1 MITGIYKDIMVP
13 LGAHSSGDD
22 PQQPIHIL
30 LVEDDEVDAEVVKRL
45 LRREKIGNPFFL
57 ARDGVEAMNLLKSD
71 SCPQLPC
78 LVLMDIN
85 MPRMDGF
92 QLLAEM
98 RKQDAFKDNVV
109 YMLTTSARDKDKQ
122 KAESMSAA
130 GYITKENIG
139 ALVDVLRRHC
149 KPEGKT

>member
-1 MITGIYKDIMVP
+1 MVP
-13 LGAHSSGDD
+13 FGAHGGGGDI
-22 PQQPIHIL
+22 PRPMHIL
-30 LVEDDEVDAEVVKRL
+30 LVEDDEVDAEVVARV
-45 LRREKIGNPFFL
+45 LRREKITSPLFL
-57 ARDGVEAMNLLKSD
+57 ARDGVEALNLLKSD
-71 SCPQLPC
+71 NCPQLPC

-98 RKQDAFKDNVV
+98 RKQEGFKDNVV
-109 YMLTTSARDKDKQ
+109 YMLTTSGRDQDRQ

-139 ALVDVLRRHC
+139 DLVDVIRRHC
-149 KPEGKT
+149 KP

>member
-1 MITGIYKDIMVP
+1 MVP
-13 LGAHSSGDD
+13 HGAQSSNGDI
-22 PQQPIHIL
+22 PQPMHIL
-30 LVEDDEVDAEVVKRL
+30 LVEDDEVDAEVVARV

-57 ARDGVEAMNLLKSD
+57 ARDGVEALDLLKSD

-98 RKQDAFKDNVV
+98 RKQDDLKENVV
-109 YMLTTSARDKDKQ
+109 YMLTTSGREQDRQ
-122 KAESMSAA
+122 KAQSMSAA

-149 KPEGKT
+149 KPEGEA

>member
-1 MITGIYKDIMVP
+1 M
-13 LGAHSSGDD
+13 
-22 PQQPIHIL
+22 HIL
-30 LVEDDEVDAEVVKRL
+30 LVEDDEVDAEVVARV
-45 LRREKIGNPFFL
+45 LRREKIGNPLFL
-57 ARDGVEAMNLLKSD
+57 ARDGVEALNLLKSD
-71 SCPQLPC
+71 SCLQLPC

-98 RKQDAFKDNVV
+98 RKQEGFKDNVV
-109 YMLTTSARDKDKQ
+109 YMLTTSGRDQDRQ

-149 KPEGKT
+149 KPGD

>member
-1 MITGIYKDIMVP
+1 MVP
-13 LGAHSSGDD
+13 LGAHSGGSDA
-22 PQQPIHIL
+22 PQPMHIL
-30 LVEDDEVDAEVVKRL
+30 LVEDDEVDAEVVARV

-57 ARDGVEAMNLLKSD
+57 ARDGVEALHLLQSD
-71 SCPQLPC
+71 GSPQLPC

-98 RKQDAFKDNVV
+98 RKRDTLKENVV
-109 YMLTTSARDKDKQ
+109 YMLTTSARDQDKQ
-122 KAESMSAA
+122 RAESMSAA

-149 KPEGKT
+149 KPEDDDGKT

>member
-1 MITGIYKDIMVP
+1 MVP
-13 LGAHSSGDD
+13 FGAHGGGGDI
-22 PQQPIHIL
+22 PQPMHIL
-30 LVEDDEVDAEVVKRL
+30 LVEDDEVDAEVVARV
-45 LRREKIGNPFFL
+45 LRREKITSPLFL
-57 ARDGVEAMNLLKSD
+57 ARDGVEALNLLKSD

-98 RKQDAFKDNVV
+98 RKQESFKDNVV
-109 YMLTTSARDKDKQ
+109 YMLTTSAREQDRQ

-130 GYITKENIG
+130 GYITKENICD
-139 ALVDVLRRHC
+139 LVDVIRRYC
-149 KPEGKT
+149 KP